1 MIEAAG
7 YKIESLP
14 YKDLIKVHDI
24 LYVDGPLLSHFKDEY
39 GNDYLCYWVDYDNR
53 TNRLLILKSTKRDLY
68 NYLSGGI
75 SLRNLITQLESS
87 FVFLVDQD
95 VNEIN
100 TSVLMLNAY
109 SLPEEYLPDERSFF
123 TLGLP
128 LFYDHYLKE
137 YSYIEKLREKSYIF
151 KLEPTDK
158 VHDHTIST
166 KEAGSFLIA
175 ITKSIDS
182 YIDYTA
188 TSKLKDI
195 IIDRSRLN
203 KTINQIKQKAS
214 PRVTDSSYSSFN
226 VSLAIDTLVLKSE
239 NKIIEDWQS
248 NLIEGFRNDV
258 LDVDYSNQEDALAI
272 VDRFPDPETRKKIF
286 DPIFKIL
293 ENKDISLSVRSYN
306 KSFERDYKKSRPG
319 ENFKKQVLPKQT
331 IEEIIEEQEQK
342 TRIVTAVFKLPEGG
356 TFSDFRKK
364 ELIENLLFTQ
374 EGTQPIMPIPS
385 PIIVGDRSI
394 NLIQPLECLLMIDPA
409 GNIQLYNTKLDLQA
423 EATNILEAIQS
434 INIQF
439 IKILEEHEY
448 KPEYVDEKT
457 QELDRLVGK
466 RLE

>member
-1 MIEAAG
+1 MIKPVG
-7 YKIESLP
+7 YRIESLP
-14 YKDLIKVHDI
+14 YTDLVKVQDI

-39 GNDYLCYWVDYDNR
+39 DNDYLYYWVDYDEKE
-53 TNRLLILKSTKRDLY
+53 NRLLIVKSTKKDLY

-75 SLRNLITQLESS
+75 SLRKLITQLDST

-95 VNEIN
+95 TNEVNVN
-100 TSVLMLNAY
+100 VFMLNAY
-109 SLPEEYLPDERSFF
+109 SLPEEYLPDERSFY

-128 LFYDHYLKE
+128 LFYDRYLKD
-137 YSYIEKLREKSYIF
+137 YSYIEKLRERSYIF

-158 VHDHTIST
+158 VHDHTVST
-166 KEAGSFLIA
+166 NEAGSFLIA

-203 KTINQIKQKAS
+203 KTINRIKQKAS

-239 NKIIEDWQS
+239 NKHIEEWQ
-248 NLIEGFRNDV
+248 NDLIEGYKNDV
-258 LDVDYSNQEDALAI
+258 LDVDYSSQEDAIAI
-272 VDRFPDPETRKKIF
+272 VERFPDPETRKKIF

-293 ENKDISLSVRSYN
+293 ENQDVSLSVSSYN
-306 KSFERDYKKSRPG
+306 KSFERDYKRSRPA
-319 ENFKKQVLPKQT
+319 ESFKTQVLPKQT
-331 IEEIIEEQEQK
+331 IEDIIEAQEQK
-342 TRIVTAVFKLPEGG
+342 TRIVTAVFKLPAGG

-385 PIIVGDRSI
+385 PIVVDDRSI
-394 NLIQPLECLLMIDPA
+394 NLIQPLECLLMIDPN
-409 GNIQLYNTKLDLQA
+409 GNIQLFNPKLDLQA
-423 EATNILEAIQS
+423 ESTNILEVIDQ
-434 INIQF
+434 IKIQF
-439 IKILEEHEY
+439 IKIWDEHES
-448 KPEYVDEKT
+448 KPDYVDEKT
-457 QELDRLVGK
+457 QELDRLVGNQP
-466 RLE
+466 L